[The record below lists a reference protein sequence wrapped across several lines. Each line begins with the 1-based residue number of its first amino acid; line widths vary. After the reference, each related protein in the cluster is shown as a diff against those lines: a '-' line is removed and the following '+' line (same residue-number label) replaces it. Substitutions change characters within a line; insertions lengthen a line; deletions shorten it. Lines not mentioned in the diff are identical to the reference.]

1 MKIQDIIQLVN
12 QATQC
17 IDNIEKG
24 AIGYQGYGFVFDES
38 ISIYGSSRVYSLGST
53 RSLINDWEM
62 NKITESEDL
71 SLYGD
76 TSYDIRLIGA
86 LKTLVP
92 DLYFDTDELLFDICM
107 FVKTPEGKQFPA
119 TLYYG
124 PTGLAMGGW
133 RSYEEEA
140 NNQFF
145 PYKSFINFCP
155 FDFSQNE
162 LEPLG
167 EALELALFKVPI
179 SDFYA
184 VHLRDID
191 YCLMGYKNGK
201 TFIISLEDSYTE
213 EDVNKLL
220 TRVNFN

>member
-1 MKIQDIIQLVN
+1 MKIQDINQLVN
-12 QATQC
+12 QATQG
-17 IDNIEKG
+17 IDNIGKG

-38 ISIYGSSRVYSLGST
+38 ISIYGSSRVDWLD
-53 RSLINDWEM
+53 RSLINDLEM
-62 NKITESEDL
+62 NKITEPDDL
-71 SLYGD
+71 LLYGD

-119 TLYYG
+119 TFYYG
-124 PTGLAMGGW
+124 PTGLAIGGW

-140 NNQFF
+140 KNQFF
-145 PYKSFINFCP
+145 PYRSFINFCP
-155 FDFSQNE
+155 FDFSQND
-162 LEPLG
+162 LEPLA
-167 EALELALFKVPI
+167 EAFELALNKVPI

-201 TFIISLEDSYTE
+201 TFIISLGESYTD
-213 EDVNKLL
+213 EDVSRRLGWY
-220 TRVNFN
+220 NF

>member
-1 MKIQDIIQLVN
+1 MKIQNIIQLIN
-12 QATQC
+12 QATQG
-17 IDNIEKG
+17 IDNLEKG
-24 AIGYQGYGFVFDES
+24 AIGYQGYGFFFDES
-38 ISIYGSSRVYSLGST
+38 ISIYGSSRVYGLGTS
-53 RSLINDWEM
+53 RFLINDWEM
-62 NKITESEDL
+62 NKITEPEDL

-76 TSYDIRLIGA
+76 ITYDLNLIGA

-124 PTGLAMGGW
+124 PSGLAIGGW

-145 PYKSFINFCP
+145 PYRSFINFCP
-155 FDFSQNE
+155 FDFSQNNFE
-162 LEPLG
+162 GLA
-167 EALELALFKVPI
+167 EALEIAVNKVPI

-191 YCLMGYKNGK
+191 YCLMGFKNGK
-201 TFIISLEDSYTE
+201 TFVISLGESYTE
-213 EDVNKLL
+213 EDINKLL
-220 TRVNFN
+220 TRYNF